1 MTREDN
7 IVSYLN
13 DYSGGFYNSHS
24 EDRAVLIRK
33 TVENVLAWFDIAET
47 PENVR
52 NYSEAMERLAE
63 ADEGLI
69 IRKNIYTHTWMVE
82 TRD

>member
-7 IVSYLN
+7 ILSYLN

-24 EDRAVLIRK
+24 EDRAELIRK
-33 TVENVLAWFDIAET
+33 TVENVLSFHEIAET
-47 PENVR
+47 PANVR
-52 NYSEAMERLAE
+52 NYSEAMEGLAKG
-63 ADEGLI
+63 DESLI

>member
-1 MTREDN
+1 MTREAN
-7 IVSYLN
+7 ILSYLN
-13 DYSGGFYNSHS
+13 DYSGGFYNSNS

-33 TVENVLAWFDIAET
+33 TVENVLSFHEIAET

-52 NYSEAMERLAE
+52 NYSEAMERLAKG
-63 ADEGLI
+63 DEGLI